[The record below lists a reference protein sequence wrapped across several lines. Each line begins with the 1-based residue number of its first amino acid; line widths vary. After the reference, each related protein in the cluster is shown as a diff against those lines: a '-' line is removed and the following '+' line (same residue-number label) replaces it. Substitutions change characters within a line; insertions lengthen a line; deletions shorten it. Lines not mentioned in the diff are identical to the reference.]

1 VQTFALE
8 LVIVGIRPPRAYRSK
23 SPEPRSALQRR
34 LDLGDA
40 YSMSVGRVG
49 SQGPLKETMSDDL
62 TIVCGACSLNGAQRD
77 KEH

>member
-8 LVIVGIRPPRAYRSK
+8 FIIVDIRPPRANRSE
-23 SPEPRSALQRR
+23 SPEPRPALQRR

-40 YSMSVGRVG
+40 YSTSVGRVG
-49 SQGPLKETMSDDL
+49 SQGPLKETMADDV